1 MKLVFLSTLY
11 VQAFGMKY
19 PSCELA
25 GHSLHVLLAG
35 RRGSR
40 TGLPVVHHVLAVKDN
55 RDPRHRCHR
64 GLDR

>member
-1 MKLVFLSTLY
+1 MKLVFLSPLY

-19 PSCELA
+19 CNCELA
-25 GHSLHVLLAG
+25 GHSLRLLRTG
-35 RRGSR
+35 QQGSG

-55 RDPRHRCHR
+55 RDPRHCCHR